1 MLRWLAALLV
11 CAAFASAQA
20 DPEEILK
27 RAITLHQQG
36 KTEQAI
42 ESYRAYLARRPD
54 SVIALA
60 NLGAAYAHTGRYQDA
75 IAQYRRALE
84 LQPEYAG
91 ARLNLGLA
99 YYKTG
104 QLPSAAAEFEKLHA
118 AAPAE
123 LQPILLLADCRL
135 SMGENKKVI
144 ELLTPIAAE
153 RPEDLAIAYML
164 GSALIRDDQPTRG
177 QPFVDRILRNGDS
190 AESHLL
196 LGATRLQAGDVPAA
210 LADLAKAVELN
221 PDLPH
226 AQSYYGQALLRTGD
240 PDRAAA
246 AFRKALAADPFDY
259 TANVNLA
266 VILREQEKMDES
278 RECLRRAMQVRPNDI
293 LARYQLAAIALHDG
307 KLETARRDLEA
318 IAKESPDYAEAHITL
333 ATVYYR
339 LQRKAEGDREREI
352 VRKLTAAK
360 QAKQAQGVNVK

>member
-27 RAITLHQQG
+27 RAIALHQQG
-36 KTEQAI
+36 KTPEAI
-42 ESYRAYLARRPD
+42 ESYRAYLAKRPD
-54 SVIALA
+54 SVLALA
-60 NLGAAYAHTGRYQDA
+60 NLGAAYAHIGRYQDA
-75 IAQYRRALE
+75 TAQYKRALE
-84 LQPEYAG
+84 LQPDYAG

-104 QLPSAAAEFEKLHA
+104 QVQAAAAEFEKLHA
-118 AAPAE
+118 AASGE

-135 SMGENKKVI
+135 AMGENKKVI
-144 ELLTPIAAE
+144 ELLEPLAAS
-153 RPEDLAIAYML
+153 RPDDLAIAYML

-177 QPFVDRILRNGDS
+177 QPFVDRILRHGDS
-190 AESHLL
+190 AEARLL
-196 LGATRLQAGDVPAA
+196 LGTTRLQAGDVPAA

-221 PDLPH
+221 PQLPH
-226 AQSYYGQALLRTGD
+226 AQSYYGQALQRAGD
-240 PDRAAA
+240 PARAAE

-266 VILREQEKMDES
+266 VILREQEQMDES

-293 LARYQLAAIALHDG
+293 LSRYQLAAIALHDG

-318 IAKESPDYAEAHITL
+318 IAKEAPAYAEAHITL

-339 LQRKAEGDREREI
+339 LQKKTEGDREREI
-352 VRKLTAAK
+352 VRKLTAEK